1 MKTIGV
7 TATFIVANSLSD
19 DDVYNMTKALWE
31 NKDEIAKAH
40 VVGSTMDINKA
51 FVTIGNVPLHPG
63 AEKYYKEQGL
73 LK

>member
-1 MKTIGV
+1 M
-7 TATFIVANSLSD
+7 
-19 DDVYNMTKALWE
+19 YNMTKALWE

-51 FVTIGNVPLHPG
+51 FVTIGNVPMHPG